1 MQKQRVLAVRIPK
14 LTYDKLIDASISEQI
29 SVSGFIR
36 NVLIGFL
43 ESEDEDL
50 NKIRS
55 YKAKKR
61 ENIYGDYESR

>member
-1 MQKQRVLAVRIPK
+1 MLFRSK

-61 ENIYGDYESR
+61 ENIYGDFESR